1 MKNEQNNNHVNESIL
16 SEQILEDQKKNRIN
30 HMEYLPG
37 MENIGSEIMNKVVSE
52 MNNYDYDKYTEYDV
66 KRALNNTERS
76 VEDFKALLSP
86 AALPF
91 IEEIAKAAPIATR
104 KHF

>member
-66 KRALNNTERS
+66 QKDVLRILRRYYHRQRFHLLKR
-76 VEDFKALLSP
+76 
-86 AALPF
+86 
-91 IEEIAKAAPIATR
+91 
-104 KHF
+104 